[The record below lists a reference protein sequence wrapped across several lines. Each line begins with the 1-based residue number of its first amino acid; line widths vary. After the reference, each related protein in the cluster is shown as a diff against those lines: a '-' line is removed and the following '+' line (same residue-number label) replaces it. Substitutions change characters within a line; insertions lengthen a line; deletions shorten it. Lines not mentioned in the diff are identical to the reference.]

1 MNALPRSRT
10 KSKDL
15 HPGRGRLA
23 AGVLLVAGFVPA
35 ASLMATPAFAV
46 APEGA
51 GLHLNAGDLR
61 FILKQIKIAERH
73 AATATPQNPCGTL
86 RGNGVNQIANPLLPY
101 GLRTVDGSCNNLLSG
116 GDDVGRAQRMMP
128 RLADPVWRAAEDA
141 TVPGVG
147 PVGPPGP
154 TSYAQKTG
162 AVVDSQPRLI
172 SNLVVDQTSSNPA
185 AVQAAARPRRS
196 FDHEP
201 SAVPCTAPGVPAGCT
216 PDGETLLIPN
226 VSTDAGLSP
235 PFNSWFTLFGQFFD
249 HGLDL
254 TVKGGSGTVFVPLK
268 DDDPLVAGPDHKFGT
283 SDDLPADQRFMV
295 LTRAT
300 NRPGPDG
307 QLGTA
312 DDIHEAINND
322 TPWVDQNQT
331 YGSHPSQQVFLREY
345 ALNGAGQP
353 VSTGRLI
360 QGGSG
365 GMATWGEIKAQA
377 AQLLGI
383 HLVDTDVSNVP
394 LLATDPYGR
403 FTRGPHG
410 FPLLMTT
417 NGTVEGDPAN
427 PISTA
432 NALHAGI
439 AFLDD
444 IAHNAVPRPGLTPD
458 ADTVA
463 SADFA
468 SQPPGTYDDEMLD
481 AHFVSGDGRINEN
494 IGLTAVHQIFHSEH
508 NRLVGNIDAMISSSA
523 ADSAAWH
530 DMSNLGAWDY
540 GERLFQAARF
550 VTEMEYQHLVF
561 EEFAR
566 KVQPGLDLFTAVDPA
581 VDPAI
586 NAEFAHAVYRFGHS
600 MLTDTI
606 ARSNAPDIPLLEG
619 FLNPL
624 AYTDN
629 GRLSATA
636 AAGGLAMGMTDQT
649 GNEIDE
655 FVTETLR
662 NNLLG
667 LPLDLAAI
675 NIARGREA
683 GVPPLNEFR
692 RQLFARTRDSSLR
705 PYSSWSDFGLNLK
718 HPYSLVNFVAAYG
731 THPSITGGLAHR
743 RAAAELLVNGGAGA
757 PGDRA
762 AFMDGTGNWANRP
775 SGLEQVDL
783 WVGGLAESTR
793 LFGGMLGSTFNYV
806 FEQQMLKLQDGDRF
820 YYLSRLAGLN
830 LLSEIEG
837 NSFAEMIMRN
847 TDAEA
852 LKADVFG
859 IADCEFQVANLGTS
873 GPIPNDPASSC
884 DESLVLIRMPDGT
897 IRYRPSNTVDPPGL
911 NPQSTFNGTAAGDR
925 LWGGVDDDTFW
936 GNNGD
941 DQIEGDDGNDTV
953 IGGLGDDTLTDTNG
967 ADVLKGGAG
976 DDAIDAGPGLDIIVG
991 GLGNDFASG
1000 GGNANETFTGPGDDL
1015 VEAGGG
1021 TDTVLGDSGDD
1032 WIEGGAQADELSGDS
1047 AAPLFDDLNAPGDDV
1062 IDGQVGDDTLAAE
1075 GGDDIMLSGPGI
1087 DQDLGLR
1094 GFDWV
1099 AHVGDPL
1106 PADADLSRTPEPLP
1120 PPGGNQQD
1128 RYGAVE
1134 ALSGWRLDDVLRG
1147 DDAVPATDIN
1157 PGVPIGS
1164 NVLTARGIALIDG
1177 LQGLLPAGSTSFGAG
1192 NILLGGAGSDLLEGR
1207 GGDDVIDGDRWLNVR
1222 LSVRTNPADPAT
1234 ETQSFDNLG
1243 GLRDAVF
1250 AGTLDP
1256 GNVVAV
1262 REVIDPPNTAGDVD
1276 TAIFSDVR
1284 ANYTVTT
1291 NGAVTTVTHHPA
1303 ALPGGK
1309 PPKNDGTDTLRGIE
1323 RLMFADAIV
1332 PVRPDDFV
1340 VTTSGGDASVTLGW
1354 SGPAADA
1361 ATRFEVHWD
1370 DPVSGL
1376 PKVRDVGAA
1385 HSAQIGGLVN
1395 GREYS
1400 FQVWAFH
1407 ANPPAPRWLVPSR
1420 PVVPAAV
1427 PATPAIGTAVGRS
1440 GSALVRW
1447 TPPADDGGAPV
1458 TGYRVRTQDANG
1470 NLVGAPRLV
1479 SGTTTRTVVRG
1490 LTNGI
1495 RYRFQVAAV
1504 NVAGA
1509 GAYSRLSNA
1518 ALAATTPDPPVIG
1531 TAVTGEARDVVTTAV
1546 ASWSPPPSDGGTS
1559 VTSYVVTALRMS
1571 STAAGARVLR
1581 RTSSAPLA
1589 PSRRLYPFPLTPG
1602 VYRFQVVAHNQKG
1615 DSLPSARSNA
1625 VRAR

>member
-1 MNALPRSRT
+1 MNAQPRSRT

-23 AGVLLVAGFVPA
+23 VGVLLVAGFVPA
-35 ASLMATPAFAV
+35 ASLMAAPAFAV

-86 RGNGVNQIANPLLPY
+86 RGSGVNQIANPLLPY

-116 GDDVGRAQRMMP
+116 GDDVGRAQRLMP
-128 RLADPVWRAAEDA
+128 RLADPVWRDAEDA

-147 PVGPPGP
+147 PVGPPGG
-154 TSYAQKTG
+154 TSYAQNG
-162 AVVDSQPRLI
+162 GGVVDSQPRLI

-201 SAVPCTAPGVPAGCT
+201 TAVPCTSPGVPAGCT

-254 TVKGGSGTVFVPLK
+254 TAKGGSGTVFVPLK
-268 DDDPLVAGPDHKFGT
+268 DDDPLVAGPDRQFGT
-283 SDDLPADQRFMV
+283 SDDLPPQQRFMV

-300 NRPGPDG
+300 NEPGPDG
-307 QLGTA
+307 RLGTA
-312 DDIHEAINND
+312 DDIHEASNND

-345 ALNGAGQP
+345 VRDSAGLP

-360 QGGSG
+360 RGASG
-365 GMATWGEIKAQA
+365 GMATWSEIKAQA

-383 HLVDTDVSNVP
+383 DLVDTDVTNVP

-403 FTRGPHG
+403 FTRGPNG

-417 NGTVEGDPAN
+417 NGTVEGDPTN
-427 PISTA
+427 PISTV
-432 NALHAGI
+432 NSLRAGI

-468 SQPPGTYDDEMLD
+468 SQPTGTYDDEMLD

-508 NRLVGNIDAMISSSA
+508 NRLVTDIENLIDSQNVDVAEWKLPDGS
-523 ADSAAWH
+523 W
-530 DMSNLGAWDY
+530 N
-540 GERLFQAARF
+540 GERIFQAARF

-566 KVQPGLDLFTAVDPA
+566 KVQPGLDLFTAVDPSI
-581 VDPAI
+581 DPAI

-629 GRLSATA
+629 GRLTATA
-636 AAGGLAMGMTDQT
+636 AAGGLAVGMTKQT

-662 NNLLG
+662 NDLLG

-692 RQLFARTRDSSLR
+692 RQLFTRTRDSSLR

-718 HPYSLVNFVAAYG
+718 HPYSLVNFIAAYG

-743 RAAAELLVNGGAGA
+743 RAAAELLVNGGSGA
-757 PGDRA
+757 PGDRT
-762 AFMDGTGNWANRP
+762 AFLDATGGWATRP
-775 SGLEQVDL
+775 TGLEQVDL

-793 LFGGMLGSTFNYV
+793 LFGGMLGSTFSYV

-820 YYLSRLAGLN
+820 YYLARLAGLN

-859 IADCEFQVANLGTS
+859 IADCQFDLAALGTS
-873 GPIPNDPASSC
+873 GPIANDPASSC

-897 IRYRPSNTVDPPGL
+897 IRYRPSNSVDPPGL
-911 NPQSTFNGTAAGDR
+911 NPQSTFNGTAADDR
-925 LWGGVDDDTFW
+925 IWGGVDDDTFW
-936 GNNGD
+936 GNDGAD
-941 DQIEGDDGNDTV
+941 WIEGDDGDDTA
-953 IGGLGDDTLTDTNG
+953 IGGLGDDTLTDVNG
-967 ADVLKGGAG
+967 ADVMKGGQG

-991 GLGNDFASG
+991 GQGNDFTSG
-1000 GGNANETFTGPGDDL
+1000 GANANETFAGPGSDL
-1015 VEAGGG
+1015 IEAGGG

-1032 WIEGGAQADELSGDS
+1032 WIAGGAQSDEIFGDS
-1047 AAPLFDDLNAPGDDV
+1047 GAPLFDDLNAPGDEV
-1062 IDGQVGDDTLAAE
+1062 IDGQGGDDTLAAE
-1075 GGDDIMLSGPGI
+1075 GGDDIMLTGPGM
-1087 DQDLGLR
+1087 DQNIGLR

-1106 PADADLSRTPEPLP
+1106 PADADLARGLEPLP
-1120 PPGGNQQD
+1120 APGGNRQD
-1128 RYGAVE
+1128 QYGDVE
-1134 ALSGWRLDDVLRG
+1134 ALSGWRLDDVLKG
-1147 DDAVPATDIN
+1147 DDAVPATDVGSGL
-1157 PGVPIGS
+1157 PVGS
-1164 NVLTARGIALIDG
+1164 NVLTARGIAMING
-1177 LQGLLPAGSTSFGAG
+1177 LDGLLPAGSTTFGSG

-1207 GGDDVIDGDRWLNVR
+1207 GGDDLIDGDRWLDVR
-1222 LSVRTNPADPAT
+1222 LSVRSNPNVPTT

-1250 AGTLDP
+1250 AGTVDP

-1262 REVIDPPNTAGDVD
+1262 REVVHPPNVATDVD

-1303 ALPGGK
+1303 ALPGGE

-1332 PVRPDDFV
+1332 PVQPDDFV
-1340 VTTSGGDASVTLGW
+1340 VTASGGEASVTIGW

-1376 PKVRDVGAA
+1376 PKVRDVGGA
-1385 HSAQIGGLVN
+1385 HTAQIGGLVN

-1407 ANPPAPRWLVPSR
+1407 ANPPAPRWLVPST

-1427 PATPAIGTAVGRS
+1427 PATPIIGTATGRN

-1447 TPPADDGGAPV
+1447 TPPANDGGARV
-1458 TGYRVRTQDANG
+1458 TGYLVRTRDVDG

-1479 SGTTTRTVVRG
+1479 SGTATRTVVRG

-1504 NVAGA
+1504 NAAGA
-1509 GAYSRLSNA
+1509 GAYSGLSNA
-1518 ALAATTPDPPVIG
+1518 TLAATTPDAPVIG
-1531 TAVTGEARDVVTTAV
+1531 TAVSGETRDVATTAV
-1546 ASWSPPPSDGGTS
+1546 ASWSPPPSDGGTR
-1559 VTSYVVTALRMS
+1559 VTGYVVTALRMS
-1571 STAAGARVLR
+1571 STTPGAQVLR

-1589 PSRRLYPFPLTPG
+1589 PGRRSYPFRLTPG
-1602 VYRFQVVAHNQKG
+1602 VYRFQVVAHNQRG
-1615 DSLPSARSNA
+1615 DSLPSARSNP